1 MEGSGLARWGIPA
14 RGRNLAANDSFSGE
28 ENRMSKSIGRSITLV
43 MALLSTVLAVP
54 MPAQTPST
62 SLVIEGGTLIDGNGG
77 TPVRDAVIVITGDR
91 IASVSRKGQLTYP
104 PNAQVIKAD
113 GEFILPGLWD
123 SHGYGTWFINDMYLN
138 HGVTSIVD
146 NGLGGELSLVH
157 REAVNRGKIPG
168 PRYVTSVGNFST
180 DSGYSTGYEPIL
192 FHDRVP
198 KSPAE
203 ARELTKGFINAKA
216 DFIFFSDGKLS
227 VDIIDAIVDEAK
239 KASAPVVLETVGPTL
254 TLDKGIELGVAQM
267 THSSGIAKAI
277 AKDPSKWNNE
287 LDLYSE
293 MDDAKAQALIRRLVG
308 KKITLT
314 PNFLNSAPGLPKEWP
329 RMQREVREMF
339 SDPDILTYFPEFT
352 DIEHIRVTA
361 LGLLHGPA
369 ALPLEP
375 AVAERRRQGYLNMMR
390 FHKMYVEAGGT
401 VTAAGNT
408 NVTKAVGLVLHQEL
422 ECFVE
427 GGFTPMQAIQA
438 ATKWPAETFHMLD
451 RSGTIEAGKLAD
463 LLIVKED
470 PLQDIHNTQKIDSV
484 VFNGKVIDRTYHPW
498 PSDPFMDI
506 GNYSWGNPP
515 VESLSRVVTLKNV
528 APPSGLGSP
537 DSRTAGI
544 PNPPVSP
551 QPGIETISPTLV
563 TEGDPTTTLVI
574 KGFNFVRRMQV
585 FFDGRSVPYRHVSPT
600 ELDVTLDASV
610 LRTPGKFDIVIKN
623 QGPVATPD
631 WGNGT
636 SNTAHL
642 LVNFKY

>member
-1 MEGSGLARWGIPA
+1 
-14 RGRNLAANDSFSGE
+14 
-28 ENRMSKSIGRSITLV
+28 MSKSSGSSFTLV
-43 MALLSTVLAVP
+43 MALLATFLAVR
-54 MPAQTPST
+54 MPAQTSPT

-77 TPVRDAVIVITGDR
+77 TPVRDAVIVITGNK
-91 IASVSRKGQLTYP
+91 IASVSRKGQLSYP
-104 PNAQVIKAD
+104 SNAQVIKAD
-113 GEFILPGLWD
+113 GKFILPGLWD

-157 REAVNRGKIPG
+157 REAVNRGKIAG

-180 DSGYSTGYEPIL
+180 DSSYSTGYEPTL

-203 ARELTKGFINAKA
+203 ARDLTKRFINAKA

-227 VDIIDAIVDEAK
+227 VDIIEAIVDEAK
-239 KASAPVVLETVGPTL
+239 KANSPVVLETVGPTL

-267 THSSGIAKAI
+267 THSTGIAKAI
-277 AKDPSKWNNE
+277 AKDPSKWNND

-293 MDDAKAQALIRRLVG
+293 MDDAKAQALIHRLVA

-329 RMQREVREMF
+329 RMQQEIREMF

-352 DIEHIRVTA
+352 DIEHIRVTT
-361 LGLLHGPA
+361 LGLLHSPAGP
-369 ALPLEP
+369 PLEP
-375 AVAERRRQGYLNMMR
+375 ALMERRRQGYLNMMR
-390 FHKMYVEAGGT
+390 FHKMYVDAGGT

-422 ECFVE
+422 ECFLE
-427 GGFTPMQAIQA
+427 GGFTPMQTIQA

-451 RSGTIEAGKLAD
+451 RLGTIEVGKLAD
-463 LLIVKED
+463 LLIVNAD

-484 VFNGKVIDRTYHPW
+484 VFNGKIIDRKYHPW

-515 VESLSRVVTLKNV
+515 VESLDWVAALKKVT
-528 APPSGLGSP
+528 PPSGLGGAEVRK
-537 DSRTAGI
+537 DGI
-544 PNPPVSP
+544 PNPAVSP
-551 QPGIETISPTLV
+551 KPGIETISPTLV
-563 TEGDPTTTLVI
+563 TEGDATTTLVI

-600 ELDVTLDASV
+600 ELDVTLDETL
-610 LRTPGKFDIVIKN
+610 LRMPGKFDIVVKN
-623 QGPVATPD
+623 QGPISTPE

>member
-1 MEGSGLARWGIPA
+1 MLP
-14 RGRNLAANDSFSGE
+14 RGRNHSANYFISGE
-28 ENRMSKSIGRSITLV
+28 KNRMSKSSGSSLTLV
-43 MALLSTVLAVP
+43 MALLVTVLAVRL
-54 MPAQTPST
+54 PAQTPLT
-62 SLVIEGGTLIDGNGG
+62 SLVIEGGTLMDGNGG
-77 TPVRDAVIVITGDR
+77 TPVRDAVIVITGNK
-91 IASVSRKGQLTYP
+91 IASVSRKGQLSYP
-104 PNAQVIKAD
+104 SNAQIIKAD
-113 GEFILPGLWD
+113 GKFILPGLWD

-180 DSGYSTGYEPIL
+180 DSSYSTGYEPTL

-203 ARELTKGFINAKA
+203 ARDLTKGFINAKA

-227 VDIIDAIVDEAK
+227 VDIIETIVDEAK
-239 KASAPVVLETVGPTL
+239 KANAPVVLETVGPTL
-254 TLDKGIELGVAQM
+254 TLDKGIELGVTQM
-267 THSSGIAKAI
+267 THSAGIAKAI
-277 AKDPSKWNNE
+277 AKDPSKWNND
-287 LDLYSE
+287 LDLYAE
-293 MDDAKAQALIRRLVG
+293 MDDAKAQALIRRLVE

-329 RMQREVREMF
+329 RMQQEIRQMF

-361 LGLLHGPA
+361 LGLLHSPA
-369 ALPLEP
+369 APPLEP
-375 AVAERRRQGYLNMMR
+375 AVMERRRQGYLNMMR
-390 FHKMYVEAGGT
+390 FHKMYVDAGGT

-408 NVTKAVGLVLHQEL
+408 NVTKAAGLVLHQEL
-422 ECFVE
+422 EVFVE

-451 RSGTIEAGKLAD
+451 RLGTIEAGKLAD
-463 LLIVKED
+463 LLIVNAD
-470 PLQDIHNTQKIDSV
+470 PLQDIHNTQKIDSI

-515 VESLSRVVTLKNV
+515 VESLDWVLALKKMT
-528 APPSGLGSP
+528 PPSGLGGAGV
-537 DSRTAGI
+537 RTDGI
-544 PNPPVSP
+544 PNPAVSP
-551 QPGIETISPTLV
+551 KPGIETISPTVV

-585 FFDGRSVPYRHVSPT
+585 FFNGRSVPYRHVSPT
-600 ELDVTLDASV
+600 ELDVTLDETL
-610 LRTPGKFDIVIKN
+610 LRTPGKFDIVIKS
-623 QGPVATPD
+623 PEPIATPE
-631 WGNGT
+631 WGSGT

>member
-1 MEGSGLARWGIPA
+1 
-14 RGRNLAANDSFSGE
+14 
-28 ENRMSKSIGRSITLV
+28 MSKSSSRSPTLV
-43 MALLSTVLAVP
+43 MALLATVLAVR
-54 MPAQTPST
+54 MPAQTPPT

-77 TPVRDAVIVITGDR
+77 TPVRDAVIVIAGNK
-91 IASVSRKGQLTYP
+91 IASVSRKGQLSYP
-104 PNAQVIKAD
+104 SNAQVIKAD
-113 GEFILPGLWD
+113 GKFILPGLWD

-168 PRYVTSVGNFST
+168 PRYVTSIGNFST
-180 DSGYSTGYEPIL
+180 DSSYSTGYEPTL

-203 ARELTKGFINAKA
+203 AWDLTKRFINAKA

-227 VDIIDAIVDEAK
+227 VDIIEAIVDEAK
-239 KASAPVVLETVGPTL
+239 KANTPVVLETVGPTL

-267 THSSGIAKAI
+267 THSTGIAKVI
-277 AKDPSKWNNE
+277 AKDPSKWNND

-293 MDDAKAQALIRRLVG
+293 MDDAKAQALIRRLVA

-361 LGLLHGPA
+361 LGLLHSPAGP
-369 ALPLEP
+369 PLEP
-375 AVAERRRQGYLNMMR
+375 ALMERRRQGYLNMMR
-390 FHKMYVEAGGT
+390 FHKMYVDAGGT

-422 ECFVE
+422 ECFLE
-427 GGFTPMQAIQA
+427 GGFTPMQTIQA
-438 ATKWPAETFHMLD
+438 ATKWPAETFYMLD
-451 RSGTIEAGKLAD
+451 RLGTIEVGKLAD
-463 LLIVKED
+463 LLIVNAD

-484 VFNGKVIDRTYHPW
+484 VFNGKIIDRKYHPW

-515 VESLSRVVTLKNV
+515 VESLDWVAALKKVT
-528 APPSGLGSP
+528 PPSGLGGAEVRK
-537 DSRTAGI
+537 DGI
-544 PNPPVSP
+544 PNPAVSP
-551 QPGIETISPTLV
+551 KPGIETISPTLV
-563 TEGDPTTTLVI
+563 TEGDATTTLVI

-600 ELDVTLDASV
+600 ELDVTLDETL
-610 LRTPGKFDIVIKN
+610 LRMPGKFDIVVKN
-623 QGPVATPD
+623 QGPISTPE